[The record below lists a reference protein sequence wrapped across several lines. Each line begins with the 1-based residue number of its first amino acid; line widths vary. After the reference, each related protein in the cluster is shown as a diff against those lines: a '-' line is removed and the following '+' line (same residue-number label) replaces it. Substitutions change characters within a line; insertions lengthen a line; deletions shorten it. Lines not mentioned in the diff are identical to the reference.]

1 MLDRLAIC
9 IGLRGGPASEWL
21 YPEIFHYWLKNMGRN
36 GSKIALRR
44 NFYVAF
50 RTFVGTLDASF
61 TRAIKRVLA
70 SR

>member
-9 IGLRGGPASEWL
+9 IGLRGGPASEWP
-21 YPEIFHYWLKNMGRN
+21 YPEVFHYWLKNMGRN

-50 RTFVGTLDASF
+50 RTFLG
-61 TRAIKRVLA
+61 I
-70 SR
+70 

>member
-21 YPEIFHYWLKNMGRN
+21 YPEVFHYWLKNMGRN

-50 RTFVGTLDASF
+50 RTFVG
-61 TRAIKRVLA
+61 I
-70 SR
+70 